1 MSREDSMVLNRTT
14 QMRAVLTASIIC
26 LGILSWHWANAA
38 GNPKRGELIFNR
50 YCKDCHVKGEKG
62 APIVGDKAAW
72 AERIK
77 KGELLLTQHAYL
89 GHRRMPVFG
98 NCTECDKV
106 DFADA
111 VAYIISKSK

>member
-1 MSREDSMVLNRTT
+1 MLFSRMTHMS
-14 QMRAVLTASIIC
+14 AILTASIIC

-38 GNPKRGELIFNR
+38 GNPKAGEQIFNR
-50 YCKDCHVKGEKG
+50 HCKDCHETGVKG
-62 APIVGDKAAW
+62 APKVGDKAAW

-77 KGELLLTQHAYL
+77 QGELLLTQHAFF
-89 GHRRMPVFG
+89 GHRKMPNFG

-111 VAYIISKSK
+111 VSYMVDKSK